1 MGKSTYKWSFCNVGG
16 MSRIKIDKGE
26 DLKHL
31 GELDQKLWTVL
42 SCPASGLE
50 FNARA
55 LEILDCDKDG
65 RIHANEV
72 IAAANLLTGA
82 LKDSNS
88 ILRGENSIALDL
100 FNEKDANGAELK
112 ASADKV
118 FELLGEK
125 KQSVSLEEIDSALKI
140 LADKAG
146 EDAKNEGVFPYG
158 DNSDAVLD
166 AVKAIK
172 AKVDDYFIRC
182 SLVEFNNASLE
193 KLDVSA
199 ERIGLL
205 AEKDTNNC
213 WDEIASYPL
222 TQLSKDGLLPMNQPV
237 NPAWAV
243 QFNTLKEM
251 AVAIDYPGAL
261 SIDKARW
268 NAIEARVGEYAAWKE
283 EIAKNASSFNE
294 AKQADAQA
302 IGKLADFVVLYE
314 HFYHFL
320 RNYVTFNDFYSRKSD
335 MKSMFQAGELY
346 IDQRCCELC
355 IKVNDMGKQ
364 LESAE
369 LSGMFLVYC
378 KCVNKLTGADM
389 MIAAAVTNGDLN
401 NLRPG
406 KNGLFYD
413 RQGNDW
419 DATITN
425 IIINP
430 ISIKQAFWMPYKRLW
445 NWITE
450 KLNNSAK
457 EKEEASVS
465 SLISNTETVSANVA
479 EGQAPAP
486 KAPFDIAKFAGI
498 FAAIGLALGFIASAV
513 TGLLDYLKTPWFAPF
528 LFIIGIIVVISGPS
542 MFLAWTKLR
551 KRNLAPILNANG
563 WALNAAA
570 LIKIKFGATLT
581 TEAVYPKLQLI
592 DPEVAK
598 KMRRNRRKRIFWFIT
613 IIVVILAIVFAWL
626 WFTGRICSIW
636 CWMQELPGRFRF

>member
-1 MGKSTYKWSFCNVGG
+1 MGKSTYKWTFCNVGG
-16 MSRIKIDKGE
+16 MSRINIAKGE
-26 DLKHL
+26 DIAHL

-42 SCPASGLE
+42 SCPATGLE

-55 LEILDCDKDG
+55 LEVLDCDKDG

-72 IAAANLLTGA
+72 IAAAKLLTGA

-125 KQSVSLEEIDSALKI
+125 KQSVSLAEIDSALKI

-146 EDAKNEGVFPYG
+146 EEARSEGVLPYG
-158 DNSDAVLD
+158 ENSDAVLD

-205 AEKDTNNC
+205 AEKDTNTC

-237 NPAWAV
+237 NPAWAA
-243 QFNTLKEM
+243 QFKTLKEM
-251 AVAIDYPGAL
+251 AVAVDYPGAVT
-261 SIDKARW
+261 IDKTQW
-268 NAIEARVGEYAAWKE
+268 NAIEAKVGEYAAWKE
-283 EIAKNASSFNE
+283 ELAKNASSFNE

-320 RNYVTFNDFYSRKSD
+320 RNYITFNAFYSRKED
-335 MKSMFQAGELY
+335 EKSMFQAGELY
-346 IDQRCCELC
+346 IDQRCCNLC
-355 IKVNDMGKQ
+355 IKVSDMGKQ
-364 LESAE
+364 LDSADM
-369 LSGMFLVYC
+369 SGMFLVYC
-378 KCVNKLTGADM
+378 NCVNRISGESM
-389 MIAAAVTNGDLN
+389 MIAAAVTRGDLGC
-401 NLRPG
+401 LTPG
-406 KNGLFYD
+406 KHGLFYD

-425 IIINP
+425 VITNP
-430 ISIKQAFWMPYKRLW
+430 ISIRQAFWMPYKRLW

-450 KLNNSAK
+450 KLNKSAK
-457 EKEEASVS
+457 DKEEASTA
-465 SLISNTETVSANVA
+465 SLISNTEGATANAA

-498 FAAIGLALGFIASAV
+498 FAAIGLALGFILTAI
-513 TGLLDYLKTPWFAPF
+513 TGLLNYLKTPWFAPL
-528 LFIIGIIVVISGPS
+528 LFILGLIIIISGPS
-542 MFLAWTKLR
+542 MFIAWMKLR
-551 KRNLAPILNANG
+551 KRNLAPILNAND
-563 WALNAAA
+563 WAVNAAA
-570 LIKIKFGATLT
+570 LIKIKFGNTLT
-581 TEAVYPKLQLI
+581 SQAEFPKLQLI

-598 KMRRNRRKRIFWFIT
+598 QMRRNRRKRIFWT
-613 IIVVILAIVFAWL
+613 IFAIVLILAGIFAWL
-626 WFTGRICSIW
+626 WFSGKICSIC
-636 CWMQELPGRFRF
+636 CWISGLFA

>member
-1 MGKSTYKWSFCNVGG
+1 MGKSTYKWTFCNVGG
-16 MSRIKIDKGE
+16 TSRINIAKGE
-26 DLKHL
+26 DIAHL

-42 SCPASGLE
+42 SCPTTGLE

-55 LEILDCDKDG
+55 LEVLDSDKDG

-72 IAAANLLTGA
+72 IAAAKLLTGA
-82 LKDSNS
+82 LKDSSS
-88 ILRGENSIALDL
+88 ILRSENSIALDL

-118 FELLGEK
+118 FELTGEK
-125 KQSVSLEEIDSALKI
+125 KQAVSLVEIDSALKI

-146 EDAKNEGVFPYG
+146 EDAKNDGVLPYG

-205 AEKDTNNC
+205 AEKDTNSC

-237 NPAWAV
+237 NPAWAA
-243 QFNTLKEM
+243 QFKTLKEM
-251 AVAIDYPGAL
+251 AVAVDYPGAVTI
-261 SIDKARW
+261 SKAQW
-268 NAIEARVGEYAAWKE
+268 NAIEAKLGEYAAWKE
-283 EIAKNASSFNE
+283 EIAKTASSFNE
-294 AKQADAQA
+294 TKQADAKA

-320 RNYVTFNDFYSRKSD
+320 RNYVTFNDFYSRKENE
-335 MKSMFQAGELY
+335 KSMFQAGELY
-346 IDQRCCELC
+346 IDQRCCDLC
-355 IKVNDMGKQ
+355 IKVSDMGKQ
-364 LESAE
+364 MESAE
-369 LSGMFLVYC
+369 MSGMFLIYC
-378 KCVNKLTGADM
+378 KCHNKITGESM
-389 MIAAAVTNGDLN
+389 MIASAVTSGDIGYLK
-401 NLRPG
+401 PG

-425 IIINP
+425 VITNP

-445 NWITE
+445 SWITE
-450 KLNNSAK
+450 KLNKSAK
-457 EKEEASVS
+457 EKEEASTA
-465 SLISNTETVSANVA
+465 SLISSTESATANAA

-486 KAPFDIAKFAGI
+486 KTPFDIAKFAGI

-513 TGLLDYLKTPWFAPF
+513 TNLLDYLKTPWFAPI
-528 LFIIGIIVVISGPS
+528 LFILGIIVVISGPS

-570 LIKIKFGATLT
+570 MIKIKFGATLT
-581 TEAVYPKLQLI
+581 SEAEFPKLQLI
-592 DPEVAK
+592 DPAVAK
-598 KMRRNRRKRIFWFIT
+598 QMRRNRRRRIFWTTFA
-613 IIVVILAIVFAWL
+613 IVLILAGIFAWL
-626 WFTGRICSIW
+626 WFSGKFCTIC
-636 CWMQELPGRFRF
+636 CWISGLFA